1 MSVSLLTTALLLTGA
16 AITPEAIKH
25 RLTNLPAKHRIL
37 TDMQWSPEVVR
48 NHAVGKSLERL
59 ILHNAETIL
68 QQPPAE
74 RELTGR
80 RLLTISRLVLYRV
93 NTLCMAYHLTG
104 KKDYAD
110 RAIREMLAAAKFS
123 NWNLLILR
131 SRSRYLL
138 FPLHFR
144 QIKTVVSIG
153 P

>member
-1 MSVSLLTTALLLTGA
+1 MVW
-16 AITPEAIKH
+16 TPEPRRNLFVLYAIMQTEKP

-93 NTLCMAYHLTG
+93 NSLCMAYHLTG

-110 RAIREMLAAAKFS
+110 RAIREMPAAAKFS
-123 NWNLLILR
+123 DWNLLILR